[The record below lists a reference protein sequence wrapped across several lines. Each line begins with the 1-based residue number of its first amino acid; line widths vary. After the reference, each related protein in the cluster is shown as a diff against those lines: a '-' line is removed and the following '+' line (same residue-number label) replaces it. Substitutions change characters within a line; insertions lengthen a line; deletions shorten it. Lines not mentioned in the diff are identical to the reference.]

1 MSAAPPE
8 DRKGEYAL
16 FIGCTIATRSLNYEI
31 SARKVAG
38 VFGIKFVDIPSFG
51 CCGYPMSHVDHD
63 TAQSIAARNLVLA
76 QERGLDVITLCSA
89 CTGALTK
96 ASKVLADDK
105 KERDHINK
113 ILRESGSPE
122 YLGKV
127 NVTHFTRV
135 LYQWIGPEAI
145 KKRITR
151 PLTGLR
157 FAPHHGCHYER
168 PGYLFDGFDSP
179 KRPKSLEAIIS
190 ACGATPVRY
199 LNMERCCGGD
209 ILAVEEK
216 TATKVVNAKLHDI
229 QAQGADAMVLQCPF
243 CSIMYDEYQATIEEQ
258 FSEVY
263 KLPVLYLPQV
273 VGLALGMDPKKELGL
288 NLNNVKPR
296 ALLAKLG
303 VK

>member
-1 MSAAPPE
+1 MSPRSPPQIA
-8 DRKGEYAL
+8 GEYAL
-16 FIGCTIATRSLNYEI
+16 FIGCTIATRGLNYEV
-31 SARKVAG
+31 SARKVAAA
-38 VFGIKFVDIPSFG
+38 VGINLVDLPGFS

-63 TAQSIAARNLVLA
+63 TAFSIAARNLVQA

-96 ASKVLADDK
+96 ASKKLAEDTR
-105 KERDHINK
+105 ERAHINK
-113 ILRESGSPE
+113 ILRESGTPE
-122 YLGKV
+122 YDGKV
-127 NVTHFTRV
+127 KVTHFTRV
-135 LYQWIGPEAI
+135 LYEWIGPEAI
-145 KKRITR
+145 KRKVTR
-151 PLTGLR
+151 PLTGIRL
-157 FAPHHGCHYER
+157 APHHGCHYER
-168 PGYLFDGFDSP
+168 PAYLFDGFDSA
-179 KRPKSLEAIIS
+179 KRPRSLEAIIS

-216 TATKVVNAKLHDI
+216 TATKVVNSKLKDI
-229 QAQGADAMVLQCPF
+229 QAAGADAMVLHCPF
-243 CSIMYDEYQATIEEQ
+243 CSIMYDEYQATIEET
-258 FSEVY
+258 FNEVY

-273 VGLALGMDPKKELGL
+273 VGLAMGMDPKKDLGL

>member
-1 MSAAPPE
+1 MSPRRPPE
-8 DRKGEYAL
+8 IAGEYAL
-16 FIGCTIATRSLNYEI
+16 FIGCTIATRSLNYEV
-31 SARKVAG
+31 SARKVAEA
-38 VFGIKFVDIPSFG
+38 FGIKFVDIPAFG

-63 TAQSIAARNLVLA
+63 AAIAVAARNLVAA

-96 ASKVLADDK
+96 ASKKLAEDA
-105 KERDHINK
+105 KERAHINK

-122 YLGKV
+122 YGGKV

-135 LYQWIGPEAI
+135 LYEWIGPEAI
-145 KKRITR
+145 KKKVKK

-157 FAPHHGCHYER
+157 LAPHHGCHYER
-168 PGYLFDGFDSP
+168 PAYLFDGFDSA

-209 ILAVEEK
+209 ILAIEEK
-216 TATKVVNAKLHDI
+216 TATKVVNSKLKDI
-229 QAQGADAMVLQCPF
+229 QASGADAMVLHCPF
-243 CSIMYDEYQATIEEQ
+243 CSIMYDEYQATIEET
-258 FSEVY
+258 FNEVY
-263 KLPVLYLPQV
+263 KLPVLFLPQV
-273 VGLALGMDPKKELGL
+273 VGLAMGMDPKKDLGM

-296 ALLAKLG
+296 AILAKLG

>member
-1 MSAAPPE
+1 MTSTQLK

-16 FIGCTIATRSLNYEI
+16 FIGCTIATRSINYEV
-31 SARKVAG
+31 SARKVAEA
-38 VFGIKFVDIPSFG
+38 FGIKFVDIPGFG

-63 TAQSIAARNLVLA
+63 TALSIAARNLVQA

-127 NVTHFTRV
+127 KVTHFTRV
-135 LYQWIGPEAI
+135 LYEWIGPEAI
-145 KKRITR
+145 SKKVTR

-168 PGYLFDGFDSP
+168 PAYLFDGFDSA
-179 KRPKSLEAIIS
+179 KRPHSLEVIIK
-190 ACGATPVRY
+190 ATGATPVRY

-209 ILAVEEK
+209 ILAIEEK
-216 TATKVVNAKLHDI
+216 TATKVVNSKLKDI
-229 QAQGADAMVLQCPF
+229 QYVGAEAMVLHCPF
-243 CSIMYDEYQATIEEQ
+243 CSIMYDEYQATIEET
-258 FSEVY
+258 FNEVY
-263 KLPVLYLPQV
+263 KLPVLFLPQV
-273 VGLALGMDPKKELGL
+273 VGLAMGMDPKKDLGM

-296 ALLAKLG
+296 AILAKLG

>member
-1 MSAAPPE
+1 MSAPAPNE
-8 DRKGEYAL
+8 RANEYAL
-16 FIGCTIATRSLNYEI
+16 FIGCTIATRGLNYEV
-31 SARKVAG
+31 SARHVADA
-38 VFGIKFVDIPSFG
+38 FGIKFVDIPGFS

-63 TAQSIAARNLVLA
+63 TAMSIAARNLVQA

-96 ASKVLADDK
+96 ASKVLAKD
-105 KERDHINK
+105 EHELARVNR

-122 YLGKV
+122 YRGKV
-127 NVTHFTRV
+127 KVTHFTRV
-135 LYQWIGPEAI
+135 LFEWIGAEAI
-145 KKRITR
+145 KKRVTR

-168 PGYLFDGFDSP
+168 PAYLFDGFDSA
-179 KRPKSLEAIIS
+179 KRPHSLETII
-190 ACGATPVRY
+190 AATGATPVRY

-209 ILAVEEK
+209 ILAIEEK
-216 TATKVVNAKLHDI
+216 TATKVVNSKLKDI
-229 QAQGADAMVLQCPF
+229 QNAGADAMVLQCPF

-258 FSEVY
+258 FSETY

-273 VGLALGMDPKKELGL
+273 VGLAMGMDPKKDLGM
-288 NLNNVKPR
+288 NLNNVKPK
-296 ALLAKLG
+296 ALLARLG

>member
-1 MSAAPPE
+1 MTAPAPSARAN
-8 DRKGEYAL
+8 EYAL
-16 FIGCTIATRSLNYEI
+16 FIGCTIATRSLNYEV
-31 SARKVAG
+31 SARKVAEA
-38 VFGIKFVDIPSFG
+38 FGIKFVDIPGFG

-63 TAQSIAARNLVLA
+63 AAMSIAARNLVQA

-96 ASKVLADDK
+96 ASKVLAEDK

-122 YLGKV
+122 YQGKV
-127 NVTHFTRV
+127 KVTHFTRV
-135 LYQWIGPEAI
+135 LYEWIGPEAI
-145 KKRITR
+145 KKKVTR

-179 KRPKSLEAIIS
+179 KRPRSLETLIAAI
-190 ACGATPVRY
+190 GATPVRY

-209 ILAVEEK
+209 ILAIEEK
-216 TATKVVNAKLHDI
+216 TATKVVNSKLKDI
-229 QAQGADAMVLQCPF
+229 KDAGADAMVLHCPF

-273 VGLALGMDPKKELGL
+273 IGLAMGMDPKKELGM

-296 ALLAKLG
+296 ALLAGLG